1 MNRKPGENRE
11 NEKEGG
17 THVMTT
23 CCFPNAVT
31 FYSLMSQGNF
41 NGGLLESALDR
52 QVFKIKTDE
61 SEYQT

>member
-31 FYSLMSQGNF
+31 FYSFMPQGNF
-41 NGGLLESALDR
+41 NGGLPENEPDR
-52 QVFKIKTDE
+52 QVFKIKMDE
-61 SEYQT
+61 SEYRT